1 MGDLNPVF
9 IVGCPRSGTTWVQR
23 LLWSHSQ
30 VGEVVRGNFGLGDG
44 NATETGCFLRKSPE
58 AERSDVEIM
67 EGFCKAQAAH
77 PGKVLVEKTPHHL
90 FEVERIRRVF
100 PEARV
105 VWVLR
110 HPYAVAASCH
120 QKFNFPLVK
129 GAEWWVKAASH
140 FDHWRQEEDGWL
152 YTVRYEA
159 WMRALEVWLPKLLEW
174 LGLEDES
181 EALVEQR
188 WEVDS
193 DLMPDR
199 REKMT
204 EIPVFPPR
212 YEVLLRETLGDW
224 PRRLGYQL

>member
-1 MGDLNPVF
+1 
-9 IVGCPRSGTTWVQR
+9 
-23 LLWSHSQ
+23 
-30 VGEVVRGNFGLGDG
+30 
-44 NATETGCFLRKSPE
+44 
-58 AERSDVEIM
+58 
-67 EGFCKAQAAH
+67 
-77 PGKVLVEKTPHHL
+77 
-90 FEVERIRRVF
+90 
-100 PEARV
+100 
-105 VWVLR
+105 
-110 HPYAVAASCH
+110 
-120 QKFNFPLVK
+120 
-129 GAEWWVKAASH
+129 
-140 FDHWRQEEDGWL
+140 
-152 YTVRYEA
+152 
-159 WMRALEVWLPKLLEW
+159 MRALEVWLPKLLEW